1 MDMGLQDKVVVITGG
16 SEGIGFAAARA
27 FIAEGAYTAICGRR
41 KNVLAHAVQNWG
53 RGLLAYRVI

>member
-27 FIAEGAYTAICGRR
+27 FIAEGAYTAICGR
-41 KNVLAHAVQNWG
+41 NWG